1 MNYKRLTKFGLGA
14 LLSSLP
20 LFAID
25 AQVGKEIINSK
36 CTACHT
42 GNLDTGLSRISDQR
56 KTPEGWYMT
65 VKRMQ
70 REHGLTITR
79 DEESNVIKYLSD
91 NQGLTPN
98 EIKPYAYI
106 LDKTPGATEE
116 VKTELLGEMCVKCH
130 SEARIGLQRRTETEW
145 KKLVHFHVGQFTSFE
160 IQSLARDRDWLAVA
174 ENEIVPYLAENFG
187 KDKEKFDKYKK
198 SVKNYKLPTKWITYG
213 HTPGKG
219 DFTATITLLNSSDE
233 SYALIMNTK
242 YSSGEELV
250 AKGIAIVYGGSE
262 VRGSLVQNG
271 VTYRQ
276 TLHIDPKTNTFEG
289 RMFESLHSENG
300 SILKGIAKDSKDT
313 QIAGIYP
320 TAIKAGEKAT
330 LTIAGT
336 NLSGDIKL
344 PSNLKVLK
352 TVKHT
357 ANEIVLE
364 VEASKK
370 AKASS
375 NSIEIGNKAFKD
387 SIALFDKVD
396 YLTVT
401 PEYGIA
407 RIGGDE
413 GKDKILKQYATFE
426 AIGFTNG
433 KDGQKGTDD
442 DINLGVLPVKWSVE
456 AFDEVAHEEKDLEYA
471 GVMDE
476 NTGKFTPNIS
486 GPNKARKMMTNNAGN
501 LSAVATYKNG
511 EEELSEKAHLMVT
524 VPKYVN
530 PPIN

>member
-65 VKRMQ
+65 VTRMQ
-70 REHGLTITR
+70 REHGLTITK

-91 NQGLTPN
+91 YQGLTPD
-98 EIKPYAYI
+98 EIKPYSYV
-106 LDKTPGATEE
+106 LDKTPSATEE
-116 VKTELLGEMCVKCH
+116 HENELFEEMCVRCH
-130 SEARIGLQRRTETEW
+130 SEARIGLQRRTATEW

-160 IQSLARDRDWLAVA
+160 FQSKTRDRDWLGIA
-174 ENEIVPYLAENFG
+174 EKEMVPYLAEHFG

-198 SVKNYKLPTKWITYG
+198 SIKNYKLPTKWITYG

-219 DFTATITLLNSSDE
+219 DFTATITLLSSSDE
-233 SYALIMNTK
+233 SYALLMNTK
-242 YSSGEELV
+242 YANGEELE
-250 AKGIAIVYGGSE
+250 AKGTAILYSGAE
-262 VRGSLVQNG
+262 FRGSLVQNG

-276 TLHIDPKTNTFEG
+276 ILHIDPKTNTFEG

-300 SILKGIAKDSKDT
+300 SILKGSAKDSKDVS
-313 QIAGIYP
+313 ILGVYP

-336 NLSGDIKL
+336 NLSGNIKL

-352 TVKHT
+352 TLTHN

-370 AKASS
+370 AKSSS
-375 NSIEIGNKAFKD
+375 NSIEIGSKVFKN
-387 SIALFDKVD
+387 SIALYEKVD
-396 YLTVT
+396 YLAVT
-401 PEYGIA
+401 PEYGMA
-407 RIGGDE
+407 RIGGEDNE
-413 GKDKILKQYATFE
+413 KIVKQFATFE
-426 AIGFTNG
+426 AIGYTNG
-433 KDGQKGTDD
+433 KDGKKGTAD
-442 DINLGVLPVKWSVE
+442 DIKLGVLPVKWSLE
-456 AFDEVAHEEKDLEYA
+456 AFDEIAHEEKDLDYA
-471 GVMDE
+471 GVIDE

-486 GPNKARKMMTNNAGN
+486 GPNKERKLMTNNAGN